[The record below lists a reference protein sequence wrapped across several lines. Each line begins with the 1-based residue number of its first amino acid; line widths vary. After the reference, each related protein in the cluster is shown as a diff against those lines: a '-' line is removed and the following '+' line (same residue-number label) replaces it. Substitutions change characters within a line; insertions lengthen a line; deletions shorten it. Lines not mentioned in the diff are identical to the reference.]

1 MPELPEV
8 ETVRRGL
15 APVLEGAVIREVEL
29 RRSGLRLPF
38 PPGLA
43 ADLCGRSVL
52 AVGRRA
58 KYLLIELSGGQTL
71 ISHLGMSGAWRIE
84 EEPLLQQPALPAG
97 QAGEAAACS
106 GAAAAENG
114 KRQAAAGEADAA
126 VRPASGGIYES
137 GRAGARRPTEKAP
150 AAGHNNGAAAD
161 KAALPAAPAVLKH
174 DHVIVHIGRF
184 TPALRPAAAARAFAA
199 GAAGAAAGNP
209 AAAAALVQAFRV
221 SYNDPR
227 RFGFLTLAASAAL
240 PEHPLLA
247 RLGIE
252 PLGNRLDGA
261 FLQQVFAG
269 KKAPL
274 KAVLLDQHI
283 IAGLGNIYVCEALWR
298 ARLSPLRPAA
308 DLARRGRRAAEE
320 AASLAA
326 AIRSVL
332 AEALQ
337 SGGSHLRNYAKVDGT
352 FGLFQHQFQVY
363 GREGEAC
370 RRCGAPI
377 KRQVM
382 SGRSSFYCAQ
392 CQK

>member
-15 APVLEGAVIREVEL
+15 APVLEGAVIRKVEL

-84 EEPLLQQPALPAG
+84 EEPLPQQPALPAG
-97 QAGEAAACS
+97 QAGEAPACS
-106 GAAAAENG
+106 GAEPAENG
-114 KRQAAAGEADAA
+114 RRQEAAGGADAA
-126 VRPASGGIYES
+126 VRPATGGTYES
-137 GRAGARRPTEKAP
+137 GRAGARRPAEKAP
-150 AAGHNNGAAAD
+150 AAD

-184 TPALRPAAAARAFAA
+184 TPALRPAAAGARAFVANAA
-199 GAAGAAAGNP
+199 AAAGNP
-209 AAAAALVQAFRV
+209 AAAPALVQAFRI

-227 RFGFLTLAASAAL
+227 RFGFLTLAASATL
-240 PEHPLLA
+240 PGHPLLA

-308 DLARRGRRAAEE
+308 DLVRRGRRAAEE

-337 SGGSHLRNYAKVDGT
+337 SGGSHLRNYVKVDGT

-370 RRCGAPI
+370 RRCGAPV
-377 KRQVM
+377 KRQLM